1 MKADK
6 KTESEV
12 LAVINRFLET
22 YTKHD
27 IEGTLALLAPDPDT
41 LFIGTGKDEKIL
53 GIQQARTQIKRDY
66 EQGGDFS
73 VKLGAVAIS
82 AAGTVAWMAADAH
95 WQVKINGQEMNYY
108 FRWTMVL
115 EKRLGKWLIVQ
126 SHLSAPEASQAAG
139 QSFPSK

>member
-22 YTKHD
+22 YMKHD
-27 IEGTLALLAPDPDT
+27 IDGTLALLAPDPDT

-73 VKLGAVAIS
+73 VKLGQVVVS
-82 AAGTVAWMAADAH
+82 AAGAVAWMSAEAH
-95 WQVKINGQEMNYY
+95 WQVKMGEQEKTYDW
-108 FRWTMVL
+108 RWTMVL
-115 EKRLGKWLIVQ
+115 EKRQNKWLIVQ
-126 SHLSAPEASQAAG
+126 SHLSAPEVSQAAG
-139 QSFPSK
+139 QSFPSQ